1 MFRDTLPDDS
11 DPLKFVE
18 PKCTINTTYRVT
30 DKLILNIVSWDT
42 LPSSSMIVTVVVSK
56 LMVTGKQ
63 VDISLMVMVN
73 ILSPS
78 CIMLSIMSTSND
90 DDVIP
95 AVIVTLYTSD

>member
-1 MFRDTLPDDS
+1 MYVAIVNAIYT
-11 DPLKFVE
+11 
-18 PKCTINTTYRVT
+18 
-30 DKLILNIVSWDT
+30 NII
-42 LPSSSMIVTVVVSK
+42 PSSLMIVTVVVSE

-63 VDISLMVMVN
+63 VGINLMVMVN

>member
-1 MFRDTLPDDS
+1 
-11 DPLKFVE
+11 
-18 PKCTINTTYRVT
+18 
-30 DKLILNIVSWDT
+30 
-42 LPSSSMIVTVVVSK
+42 MIVTVVV
-56 LMVTGKQ
+56 LEFMVIGKQ

-73 ILSPS
+73 ISSPS

>member
-1 MFRDTLPDDS
+1 
-11 DPLKFVE
+11 
-18 PKCTINTTYRVT
+18 
-30 DKLILNIVSWDT
+30 
-42 LPSSSMIVTVVVSK
+42 MIVTVVVSE

-73 ILSPS
+73 ILFPS
-78 CIMLSIMSTSND
+78 CIMSSIMSTSND

>member
-1 MFRDTLPDDS
+1 MSKTATIHLA
-11 DPLKFVE
+11 
-18 PKCTINTTYRVT
+18 TINV
-30 DKLILNIVSWDT
+30 ILV
-42 LPSSSMIVTVVVSK
+42 PSSSMIVTVAISL

-95 AVIVTLYTSD
+95 AVIVTLYTSG

>member
-1 MFRDTLPDDS
+1 
-11 DPLKFVE
+11 
-18 PKCTINTTYRVT
+18 
-30 DKLILNIVSWDT
+30 
-42 LPSSSMIVTVVVSK
+42 MIVTVVVSG
-56 LMVTGKQ
+56 LMVTDKQ
-63 VDISLMVMVN
+63 VGISLTVMVN

>member
-1 MFRDTLPDDS
+1 
-11 DPLKFVE
+11 
-18 PKCTINTTYRVT
+18 
-30 DKLILNIVSWDT
+30 
-42 LPSSSMIVTVVVSK
+42 MIFTVVVSE

-78 CIMLSIMSTSND
+78 SNMLSIMSTSND

>member
-1 MFRDTLPDDS
+1 
-11 DPLKFVE
+11 
-18 PKCTINTTYRVT
+18 
-30 DKLILNIVSWDT
+30 
-42 LPSSSMIVTVVVSK
+42 MIVTVVVSE

-63 VDISLMVMVN
+63 VDISLIVMVN

-95 AVIVTLYTSD
+95 AVIVTLWTSGDDPP

>member
-1 MFRDTLPDDS
+1 MN
-11 DPLKFVE
+11 KE
-18 PKCTINTTYRVT
+18 QGQMHNI
-30 DKLILNIVSWDT
+30 KL
-42 LPSSSMIVTVVVSK
+42 LPSSLTIVTVVVSE

-63 VDISLMVMVN
+63 VGISLMVMVN

-78 CIMLSIMSTSND
+78 CIMLLIMSTSND

>member
-1 MFRDTLPDDS
+1 MY
-11 DPLKFVE
+11 
-18 PKCTINTTYRVT
+18 TIVMNVTTV
-30 DKLILNIVSWDT
+30 
-42 LPSSSMIVTVVVSK
+42 PSSSMIVTVVVSE

-63 VDISLMVMVN
+63 VGISLMTMVN

>member
-1 MFRDTLPDDS
+1 
-11 DPLKFVE
+11 
-18 PKCTINTTYRVT
+18 
-30 DKLILNIVSWDT
+30 
-42 LPSSSMIVTVVVSK
+42 MIVTVVVSE
-56 LMVTGKQ
+56 LMVNGKQ

>member
-1 MFRDTLPDDS
+1 MDNNIAYIS
-11 DPLKFVE
+11 AVM
-18 PKCTINTTYRVT
+18 NVTTV
-30 DKLILNIVSWDT
+30 
-42 LPSSSMIVTVVVSK
+42 PSLSTIVTVVVSL

>member
-1 MFRDTLPDDS
+1 MY
-11 DPLKFVE
+11 
-18 PKCTINTTYRVT
+18 I
-30 DKLILNIVSWDT
+30 
-42 LPSSSMIVTVVVSK
+42 PSLSIIVTVVVSE

-63 VDISLMVMVN
+63 VGISLMVMVN
-73 ILSPS
+73 ILFPS

>member
-1 MFRDTLPDDS
+1 M
-11 DPLKFVE
+11 
-18 PKCTINTTYRVT
+18 
-30 DKLILNIVSWDT
+30 
-42 LPSSSMIVTVVVSK
+42 VTVVVLE

-78 CIMLSIMSTSND
+78 CIMSSIMFTSND

>member
-1 MFRDTLPDDS
+1 M
-11 DPLKFVE
+11 
-18 PKCTINTTYRVT
+18 
-30 DKLILNIVSWDT
+30 
-42 LPSSSMIVTVVVSK
+42 MVTVVVSE

-63 VDISLMVMVN
+63 VGISLMVMVN

-95 AVIVTLYTSD
+95 AVIFTLYTSD

>member
-1 MFRDTLPDDS
+1 MDNNIAYIS
-11 DPLKFVE
+11 AVM
-18 PKCTINTTYRVT
+18 NVTTV
-30 DKLILNIVSWDT
+30 
-42 LPSSSMIVTVVVSK
+42 PSSSTIVTVVVSE

>member
-1 MFRDTLPDDS
+1 MN
-11 DPLKFVE
+11 V
-18 PKCTINTTYRVT
+18 TTA
-30 DKLILNIVSWDT
+30 
-42 LPSSSMIVTVVVSK
+42 PSSSVIVTVVVSE

-63 VDISLMVMVN
+63 VGISLMVMVN

-78 CIMLSIMSTSND
+78 CIMLSIMSTSNN

>member
-1 MFRDTLPDDS
+1 
-11 DPLKFVE
+11 
-18 PKCTINTTYRVT
+18 
-30 DKLILNIVSWDT
+30 
-42 LPSSSMIVTVVVSK
+42 MIVTVVVSL
-56 LMVTGKQ
+56 LMVNGKQ
-63 VDISLMVMVN
+63 IDISLMVMVN

>member
-1 MFRDTLPDDS
+1 MHVTLS
-11 DPLKFVE
+11 DWIYPSAKLFIVAKVNLSNFY
-18 PKCTINTTYRVT
+18 PIKHTTITV
-30 DKLILNIVSWDT
+30 
-42 LPSSSMIVTVVVSK
+42 PSSSMIVTVVVSL

-63 VDISLMVMVN
+63 VDISLIVMVN

>member
-1 MFRDTLPDDS
+1 MN
-11 DPLKFVE
+11 V
-18 PKCTINTTYRVT
+18 TTV
-30 DKLILNIVSWDT
+30 
-42 LPSSSMIVTVVVSK
+42 PSSSMIVTVVVSE

-63 VDISLMVMVN
+63 VGISLMVMVN

>member
-1 MFRDTLPDDS
+1 MLS
-11 DPLKFVE
+11 LHV
-18 PKCTINTTYRVT
+18 
-30 DKLILNIVSWDT
+30 
-42 LPSSSMIVTVVVSK
+42 PSLSMIVTVVVLE

-63 VDISLMVMVN
+63 VGISLMVMVN